1 MIGVSGCF
9 GSRAKQNPIDDI
21 DEARKAVAD
30 IIGSDTVENPAPC
43 VQDPS
48 ASLAAAQVIG
58 LTVRRVRLL
67 TWAVVA
73 IAVYLVL
80 KELK

>member
-1 MIGVSGCF
+1 MITQSGCF
-9 GSRAKQNPIDDI
+9 GKQSYDPPIDDLN
-21 DEARKAVAD
+21 EAREAVAD
-30 IIGSDTVENPAPC
+30 IIDSDTVENPAPC

-58 LTVRRVRLL
+58 MTVRRVRLL

-80 KELK
+80 KEVK

>member
-1 MIGVSGCF
+1 MITQSGCF
-9 GSRAKQNPIDDI
+9 GNHYDPPIDDLE
-21 DEARKAVAD
+21 EAREAVAD

-48 ASLAAAQVIG
+48 SALAAAQVIG

-73 IAVYLVL
+73 IAVYIVL
-80 KELK
+80 KEIK